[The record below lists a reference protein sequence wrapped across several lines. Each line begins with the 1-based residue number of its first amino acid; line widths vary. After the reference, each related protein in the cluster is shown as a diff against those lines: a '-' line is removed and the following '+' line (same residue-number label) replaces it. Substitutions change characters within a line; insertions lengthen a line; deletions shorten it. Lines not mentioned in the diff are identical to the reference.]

1 MLMIVFSPQ
10 CINCWIKGGILLF
23 LPATQLRD
31 FYRPRVLAPEDPELL
46 FPLEPDDELS
56 VLGV

>member
-1 MLMIVFSPQ
+1 MIGFSPP
-10 CINCWIKGGILLF
+10 CTINAELREEFYYSSLL
-23 LPATQLRD
+23 QLRD

-56 VLGV
+56 VFGV